1 MFQGQFVC
9 RLSSP
14 VFLTMEHY
22 SYVTDQCVHH
32 NSSMLRLESGYEARK
47 ELLSNH
53 VKAVQERRV
62 QELQEYTE
70 KSQQQVE

>member
-1 MFQGQFVC
+1 MFS
-9 RLSSP
+9 L
-14 VFLTMEHY
+14 VFITNEQY
-22 SYVTDQCVHH
+22 SYVTDQCVQH

-70 KSQQQVE
+70 KSQLQVE